1 MVNDKKQVRV
11 WCDGCYD
18 IMHFG
23 HANQLRQ
30 AKAMG
35 DYLIVGVHTD
45 EEVRRNKG
53 PPVLTEQERYK
64 MVRSV
69 KWVDEVVEGSPYTTE
84 LETMEKYGAEF
95 CVHGDDITLS
105 ADGTDTYQIVKD
117 AGKYKECKRTQGVS
131 TTDLV
136 GRMLL
141 MTRANNLSQSSDTG
155 LPSQD
160 EFVSPYT
167 KACNLLQTN
176 SKITQFSSPSNEPKP
191 GDKIVY
197 TAGAF
202 DLLHPGL
209 VDFLEAAKKEG
220 SYLIV
225 GLYEDDVVNEY
236 KGSQYPV
243 QILQERVLSVLANR
257 HVNEVLIGAP
267 YPLTEEVLDHFKI
280 DVVVQGMVHE
290 GDHDS
295 DHYAVARQRG
305 IFKEIDS
312 GNCLKT
318 EDLVMRII
326 RNRKLFMDRNRQK
339 QIKELNNINR
349 MAEKEKEEKEE
360 NEDGERAGSSGSAVS
375 S

>member
-1 MVNDKKQVRV
+1 MVNEKKQVRV

-45 EEVRRNKG
+45 EEVRLNKG

-69 KWVDEVVEGSPYTTE
+69 KWVDEVVEGSPYVTD
-84 LETMEKYGAEF
+84 LETMDKYQAEF

-117 AGKYKECKRTQGVS
+117 AGRYKECKRTQGVS

-141 MTRANNLSQSSDTG
+141 MTRANNVSQSSDQG
-155 LPSQD
+155 LPSQE

-176 SKITQFSSPSNEPKP
+176 NKILQFSSPSNEAKP

-202 DLLHPGL
+202 DLMHPGL

-225 GLYEDDVVNEY
+225 GLYEDSAVSQY
-236 KGSQYPV
+236 KGSQYPI

-257 HVNEVLIGAP
+257 NVDEVLIGAP
-267 YPLTEEVLDHFKI
+267 YPLTEEVLDHFNV
-280 DVVVQGMVHE
+280 DLVVQGKVLE
-290 GDHDS
+290 GHKDHS
-295 DHYAVARQRG
+295 DHFAVARKRG
-305 IFKEIDS
+305 IFKVIDS
-312 GNCLKT
+312 GNPLKT

-326 RNRKLFMDRNRQK
+326 RNRKMFMDRNKKK
-339 QIKELNNINR
+339 QIKELNNIAR
-349 MAEKEKEEKEE
+349 MEEKEE
-360 NEDGERAGSSGSAVS
+360 EKKKEEERAGSSSSGVSA
-375 S
+375 